1 MLRYTYKPY
10 RAFPDTVILLPG
22 KASYGSGNNELVSM
36 WKEAVMAR
44 SEAWGYP
51 VTCQEGPRSEPG
63 TSCTRGRAGTHSY
76 VSTRKM
82 GQEINLLWS

>member
-10 RAFPDTVILLPG
+10 LAFPDAVILLPG

-44 SEAWGYP
+44 SEA
-51 VTCQEGPRSEPG
+51 
-63 TSCTRGRAGTHSY
+63 
-76 VSTRKM
+76 
-82 GQEINLLWS
+82 